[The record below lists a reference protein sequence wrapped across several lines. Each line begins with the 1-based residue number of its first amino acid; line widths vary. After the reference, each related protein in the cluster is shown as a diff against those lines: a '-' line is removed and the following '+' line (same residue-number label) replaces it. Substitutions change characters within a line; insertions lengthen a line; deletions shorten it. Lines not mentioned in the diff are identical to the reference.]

1 MQEYAAVPPI
11 EIATQVQE
19 ISTPGYHYQHNEI
32 KQGS

>member
-1 MQEYAAVPPI
+1 MQEYAAVPPV

-19 ISTPGYHYQHNEI
+19 ISTLGHHYQQNEI